1 MTVEGMEDHPAS
13 LASIVYAVFDGD
25 RNGNRLGGLCTDL
38 LSEQKETWA
47 NCREGYESLGKVRVR
62 DLSCTGFSVRIQH
75 NPGRIKSTTAAV
87 EEKAVS
93 ERPCFLCLAN
103 LPDGQKGVLYRNG
116 YLILCNP
123 MPVFPPHYTVC
134 RLDHRPQVVEENID
148 TLLQLAADLGG
159 PWTVLYN
166 GPRCGASAPDHLHFQ
181 VISSGRMPVEGEIK
195 RDGRLHTVTESD
207 GVSLSRL
214 ENIGRE
220 ALLIQGNSLEAAS
233 QVFRDFTEA
242 LKKVLGST
250 VEPMMSVAGFFRDG
264 QWRLLVF
271 PRAKHRP
278 DAFFREGEARLVVS
292 PAVIEMGGVI
302 VTPRQRDFERLN
314 ASDVENIYKEVSL
327 DSQTVTS
334 VLDAMI

>member
-13 LASIVYAVFDGD
+13 LAPKVYAAFDG
-25 RNGNRLGGLCTDL
+25 NGGGNRLGGLCMDL

-47 NCREGYESLGKVRVR
+47 DCREGYESLDKVRVR

-75 NPGRIKSTTAAV
+75 NPGRMKSTTAAV
-87 EEKAVS
+87 EEEAVN

-103 LPDGQKGVLYRNG
+103 LPAGQKGVLYRNE

-123 MPVFPPHYTVC
+123 MPVFPPHYTVSL
-134 RLDHRPQVVEENID
+134 LDHNPQAVEENID
-148 TLLQLAADLGG
+148 TLLQLTTDLGRA
-159 PWTVLYN
+159 WTVLYN

-181 VISSGRMPVEGEIK
+181 VVSSGRMPVEEELKGE
-195 RDGRLHTVTESD
+195 GRLHTVAESD
-207 GVSLSRL
+207 GVRLSHV

-220 ALLIQGNSLEAAS
+220 AILIEGNGLEAAS
-233 QVFRDFTEA
+233 RVFRNFTEA

-250 VEPMMSVAGFFRDG
+250 VEPMMSVAGFFQDAK
-264 QWRLLVF
+264 WRLLVF

-292 PAVIEMGGVI
+292 PAVVEMGGVI

-314 ASDVENIYKEVSL
+314 ASHVEAIYREVSL
-327 DSQTVTS
+327 DSKTVTTA
-334 VLDAMI
+334 LDAMI